1 MTKRFL
7 MILVIL
13 FWCNVGFAEVINYE
27 CKSLSNNQGN
37 FIYLKYILNTD
48 NNKLDMKWKLKD
60 TSQVGSE
67 TFDIIKI
74 DSESIEYKNYSRPDL
89 ESYLPVKDKV
99 VAWFEGRGISQG
111 TLNDLKVGQGPEY
124 MPQTGKTAVPT
135 FIVIYLRIHH

>member
-1 MTKRFL
+1 MKSAIAIIVFGL
-7 MILVIL
+7 L
-13 FWCNVGFAEVINYE
+13 WCNVGFAEVINYE

-74 DSESIEYKNYSRPDL
+74 DSESIEYKNYSRPDEIYKFNYRGNL
-89 ESYLPVKDKV
+89 IDTIITGEYKGVK
-99 VAWFEGRGISQG
+99 ISKCSE
-111 TLNDLKVGQGPEY
+111 TKLK
-124 MPQTGKTAVPT
+124 
-135 FIVIYLRIHH
+135 